1 MDAVNG
7 NATVNV
13 HDFERSHDGICNI
26 HEDCNIHEET
36 F

>member
-26 HEDCNIHEET
+26 HEET